1 MKRTTLNRMMAF
13 ASVLVLSGALAN
25 TVSVVYAQDNV
36 ATVGDQTITKED
48 LYNQMKKDAGLV
60 TLRSMILQKVL
71 EMNAPNAAD
80 IKKKAEEE
88 VAKQIEKVG
97 GEEKFQELLTY
108 QKLGSVEDFKNQI
121 YIRNLFNEVVSKQID
136 QSDATIED
144 YYNNTYQPKMEAQHI
159 LVDTE
164 EEAKDIISKLD
175 AGENFD
181 ELAKTYSKDGSAQQG
196 GLLSPFTSGQM
207 VKEFE
212 DGVKGQAN
220 GEYTKTPVKSKFG
233 YHIIKTIN
241 NGEKKPLADI
251 KDDVKKE
258 YLDSKIKDQKFSYK
272 IIGKLIEAAKV
283 QIDDA
288 DLKDAVKEL
297 VDLANQPDDVSSQD
311 APSTTPDASSESSSN

>member
-1 MKRTTLNRMMAF
+1 
-13 ASVLVLSGALAN
+13 
-25 TVSVVYAQDNV
+25 
-36 ATVGDQTITKED
+36 
-48 LYNQMKKDAGLV
+48 
-60 TLRSMILQKVL
+60 
-71 EMNAPNAAD
+71 
-80 IKKKAEEE
+80 
-88 VAKQIEKVG
+88 
-97 GEEKFQELLTY
+97 
-108 QKLGSVEDFKNQI
+108 
-121 YIRNLFNEVVSKQID
+121 
-136 QSDATIED
+136 
-144 YYNNTYQPKMEAQHI
+144 MEAQHI

-272 IIGKLIEAAKV
+272 IIEKLIEAAKV

-297 VDLANQPDDVSSQD
+297 VDLANQPDDVSS
-311 APSTTPDASSESSSN
+311 SSSEASSESSSESSSN